1 MKTILVIL
9 ALAAVAVGVIIYLIK
24 KGKIKDSDGDYV
36 PDAVEDAVED
46 VKEFAEDVKETAK
59 KVKKRAKAVK
69 AELKDVVNEAKDVAD
84 ALKGKVTKSKLRA
97 MTKKQLLDHAENDLG
112 TKLDSSLTKSNIINK
127 VYLIHQSK

>member
-1 MKTILVIL
+1 MMGLYRLENFKLNGTLMN
-9 ALAAVAVGVIIYLIK
+9 
-24 KGKIKDSDGDYV
+24 
-36 PDAVEDAVED
+36 
-46 VKEFAEDVKETAK
+46 F
-59 KVKKRAKAVK
+59 
-69 AELKDVVNEAKDVAD
+69 NEAKDVAD